1 MKNAFSGQATSAF
14 LSADDETEEAEE
26 EVDADVD
33 YVLVDWA
40 EDAPD
45 AEDWLVDCEDCC
57 P

>member
-1 MKNAFSGQATSAF
+1 LKNAFSGQATSAF